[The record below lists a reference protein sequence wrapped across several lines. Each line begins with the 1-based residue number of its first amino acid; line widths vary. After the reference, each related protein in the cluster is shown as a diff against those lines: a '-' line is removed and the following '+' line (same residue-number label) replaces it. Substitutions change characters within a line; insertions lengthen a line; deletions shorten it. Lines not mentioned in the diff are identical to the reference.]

1 MKEWL
6 RENLEASDLIVLCII
21 GVVILLILMKSQ
33 DVGTALGIVGGYAA
47 KKAVSEKQEDRVEK
61 KEKELE
67 VLIEKHKKEVAEL
80 EEKNIALSER
90 IASDNTKY
98 GGGIELE
105 G

>member
-1 MKEWL
+1 MKDWMKE
-6 RENLEASDLIVLCII
+6 NFEASDLIVLCII

-80 EEKNIALSER
+80 EQKNIDLAER
-90 IASDNTKY
+90 IDSDNAKY
-98 GGGIELE
+98 GGGIRVE